1 MSPCLLACVFS
12 VLGLTRRRR
21 VVVVIL
27 SAAMYLMYYV
37 NENGDKVYTL
47 KVSVLFSLLPCP
59 FLLLLLLPLLLLVL
73 LLPLLLMLL
82 VSL

>member
-1 MSPCLLACVFS
+1 MCPCLLVCVFS
-12 VLGLTRRRR
+12 ALGLARRSR

-59 FLLLLLLPLLLLVL
+59 FLLLLLPLLLLVL

>member
-1 MSPCLLACVFS
+1 MFS
-12 VLGLTRRRR
+12 ALGLARRRR

-47 KVSVLFSLLPCP
+47 KVSVLFSLMHMSFSSSSSSFVIAASSHAFGFPIA
-59 FLLLLLLPLLLLVL
+59 VRR
-73 LLPLLLMLL
+73 
-82 VSL
+82 

>member
-1 MSPCLLACVFS
+1 M
-12 VLGLTRRRR
+12 
-21 VVVVIL
+21 VVVIL

-59 FLLLLLLPLLLLVL
+59 FLVLVLVPLLVF

-82 VSL
+82 ISL

>member
-12 VLGLTRRRR
+12 AFGLARRRR

-59 FLLLLLLPLLLLVL
+59 FLLLLLLLLLVL

>member
-1 MSPCLLACVFS
+1 M
-12 VLGLTRRRR
+12 
-21 VVVVIL
+21 VVVIL
-27 SAAMYLMYYV
+27 PAAMYLMYYV

-59 FLLLLLLPLLLLVL
+59 FLLLLLLPPLVVVVVL
-73 LLPLLLMLL
+73 LLPLFLMLL

>member
-1 MSPCLLACVFS
+1 LSPCLLACVFS
-12 VLGLTRRRR
+12 ALGLARRRR
-21 VVVVIL
+21 VVVVVL

-47 KVSVLFSLLPCP
+47 KVSVLFSLFPCP
-59 FLLLLLLPLLLLVL
+59 FLLLLLLVL

>member
-1 MSPCLLACVFS
+1 M
-12 VLGLTRRRR
+12 
-21 VVVVIL
+21 VVVIL
-27 SAAMYLMYYV
+27 PAAMYLMYYV

-59 FLLLLLLPLLLLVL
+59 FLLLLLPPLVVVVVL
-73 LLPLLLMLL
+73 LLPLFLMLL